1 MENIFKIVV
10 SIIILTVGLTIIFGL
25 TDPMASGTA
34 QTDTITLSN
43 LTYVALTQSP
53 LVAGSE
59 TITNASDS
67 TKTMTTGYTMNN
79 TDGGILV
86 SGASAWNDT
95 LVNVAYR
102 YQGSTYV
109 QSTIG
114 RTIVDNLPILFAVAI
129 LGFIGLAVYSKYS

>member
-1 MENIFKIVV
+1 
-10 SIIILTVGLTIIFGL
+10 
-25 TDPMASGTA
+25 
-34 QTDTITLSN
+34 
-43 LTYVALTQSP
+43 
-53 LVAGSE
+53 
-59 TITNASDS
+59 
-67 TKTMTTGYTMNN
+67 
-79 TDGGILV
+79 V